1 MKEIYRG
8 DTFEFDVS
16 AKLETGEDYI
26 FENGEKLRAGLK
38 YNTLESSKYLLYQ
51 VKDVTDNTNE
61 VHFEFTPSETKE
73 LTIGVKV
80 FEVELTTKDG
90 KVRTIYQGEIEV
102 KGDVL
107 ND

>member
-8 DTFEFDVS
+8 DTFEFDFS
-16 AKLETGEDYI
+16 AELETGEQYT

-38 YNTLESSKYLLYQ
+38 RDTLESSKYLLYQ
-51 VKDVTDNTNE
+51 LKEISENTTE
-61 VHFEFTPSETKE
+61 VHFEFASSETKE
-73 LTIGVKV
+73 LTTGDKIL
-80 FEVELTTKDG
+80 EVELTTANG
-90 KVRTIYQGEIEV
+90 KVMTIYQDKIKV